1 MKKKI
6 TDTIKDAISMV
17 SVDKDLAKE
26 FKTNLIIE
34 NIRRY
39 IYILSIVI
47 LFQIVFMFL
56 ETVGILTWIV
66 SIFAMRA
73 VIIAVAV
80 VFLFFLYYLR
90 KKIIKTRKI
99 VFADAV
105 LTIVQISTLM
115 LGCYFAVFM
124 FNNSMLS
131 LSVLLLVFYI
141 TSLTCVK
148 NPYYSG
154 LVFFFTIAVIS
165 IFIDLYL
172 IDFSVWYGEF
182 LIAFVFT
189 VLLYIGNIM
198 NYNRHLKLFI
208 KEKEITEL
216 SRKLKIMSQTDDLTG
231 VYNRRKIS
239 EVIEDYIKISKKYNK
254 SFCIAII
261 DIDHFKS
268 INDEYGHN
276 TGDDILY
283 YFSSN
288 LKFLIKSTD
297 ILSRWGGDEFI
308 MLMPNITQQEAYDL
322 LEYMRKET
330 EKYDFPKIG
339 RVTFSAGLCCFYGED
354 EMRIL
359 INKADTALY
368 VAKKEGRNRVSVYN
382 PDMSELEKTDIE
394 NLG

>member
-73 VIIAVAV
+73 VIIAVAA

-154 LVFFFTIAVIS
+154 LVFFFTIAILS

-330 EKYDFPKIG
+330 EKYDFP
-339 RVTFSAGLCCFYGED
+339 
-354 EMRIL
+354 
-359 INKADTALY
+359 
-368 VAKKEGRNRVSVYN
+368 
-382 PDMSELEKTDIE
+382 
-394 NLG
+394 

>member
-73 VIIAVAV
+73 VIIAVAA

-154 LVFFFTIAVIS
+154 LVFFFTIAILS

-261 DIDHFKS
+261 DI
-268 INDEYGHN
+268 
-276 TGDDILY
+276 
-283 YFSSN
+283 
-288 LKFLIKSTD
+288 
-297 ILSRWGGDEFI
+297 
-308 MLMPNITQQEAYDL
+308 
-322 LEYMRKET
+322 
-330 EKYDFPKIG
+330 
-339 RVTFSAGLCCFYGED
+339 
-354 EMRIL
+354 
-359 INKADTALY
+359 
-368 VAKKEGRNRVSVYN
+368 
-382 PDMSELEKTDIE
+382 
-394 NLG
+394 